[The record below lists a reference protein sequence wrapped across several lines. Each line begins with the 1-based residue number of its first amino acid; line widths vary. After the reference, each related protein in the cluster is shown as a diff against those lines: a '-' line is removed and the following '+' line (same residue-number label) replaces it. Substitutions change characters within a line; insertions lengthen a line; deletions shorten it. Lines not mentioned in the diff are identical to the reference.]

1 MGEDNTS
8 ARLTSAR
15 APRANQ
21 PLRPAAG
28 IAPACRRR
36 TRTPQHTVLIR
47 IASADDPRIAPY
59 RVLKDRDLD
68 RGAGR
73 FIVEGTIALERLIH
87 DARFPVDSLF
97 LSDKRTEKLAPL
109 IARLDPA
116 TPVFVVAQA
125 VMDALAGYHLHRG
138 VLALA
143 RRSIV
148 KTAADL
154 LHELPPAP
162 LTVLVLIGLSNHDNV
177 GGCFRN
183 AAALG
188 ASAVLLDE
196 TSCDP
201 LYRKSIRVSSGA
213 ALSLPF
219 AHSGDGASILAA
231 LDDAGFESWSLSPT
245 GGDTLQALA
254 PPERLALVLGA
265 EGPGLPDTLMSRSRR
280 VSIPMAG
287 NMDSLNVA
295 TAGAIA
301 LSHVLARRPTSRA

>member
-1 MGEDNTS
+1 
-8 ARLTSAR
+8 
-15 APRANQ
+15 
-21 PLRPAAG
+21 
-28 IAPACRRR
+28 
-36 TRTPQHTVLIR
+36 VLIP
-47 IASADDPRIAPY
+47 IASTDDPRLAPY

-73 FIVEGTIALERLIH
+73 FIVEGTIALERLIQSG
-87 DARFPVDSLF
+87 RFGIDSVF
-97 LSDKRTEKLAPL
+97 ISEKRTTALALLLAQLCPD
-109 IARLDPA
+109 I
-116 TPVFVVAQA
+116 PVYTAPQP
-125 VMDALAGYHLHRG
+125 VMDDLAGYHLHRG

-143 RRSIV
+143 RRNPEQPVSQ
-148 KTAADL
+148 L
-154 LHELPPAP
+154 LAELPPGP
-162 LTVLVLIGLSNHDNV
+162 LTLLVLIGLSNHDNV

-201 LYRKSIRVSSGA
+201 LYRKAIRVSSGA

-219 AHSGDGASILAA
+219 AHTGDGASILAA

-245 GGDTLQALA
+245 QGETLHALA
-254 PPERLALVLGA
+254 PPERLAIVLGA
-265 EGPGLPDTLMSRSRR
+265 EGPGLPDMLMSRSRR

-301 LSHVLARRPTSRA
+301 LSHVLASRTTSLA